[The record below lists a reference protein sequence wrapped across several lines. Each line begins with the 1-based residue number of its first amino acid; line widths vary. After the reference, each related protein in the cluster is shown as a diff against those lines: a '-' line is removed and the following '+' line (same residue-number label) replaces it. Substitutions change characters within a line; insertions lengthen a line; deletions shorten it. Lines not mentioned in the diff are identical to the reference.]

1 MISEL
6 RVRVPPPQLG
16 KTQGGT
22 EMIKDYP
29 LKRYKF
35 FVTGRKS
42 TIAETKFMGRKV
54 RAKALLA
61 EGDEYDEHAGKVLA
75 AARCNEKVAEIR
87 MKKAEKRLAEAADAA
102 KRAQAELAEATMYA
116 GEAEI
121 GLLSARKRTKNVLA
135 DLKN

>member
-1 MISEL
+1 
-6 RVRVPPPQLG
+6 
-16 KTQGGT
+16 
-22 EMIKDYP
+22 
-29 LKRYKF
+29 
-35 FVTGRKS
+35 
-42 TIAETKFMGRKV
+42 
-54 RAKALLA
+54 
-61 EGDEYDEHAGKVLA
+61 
-75 AARCNEKVAEIR
+75 